1 MSLKALEGQ
10 ATLNTASLIGTGH
23 LQGDSTQV
31 HHTNALEGNV
41 LVVRGMCKS

>member
-1 MSLKALEGQ
+1 MSVKTLEDQ
-10 ATLNTASLIGTGH
+10 TTLNTASLIGTGH
-23 LQGDSTQV
+23 LQGDNIQV